1 MQLNSECQKCPL
13 GSDGEVERPRTVS
26 LLISASGSRGSQ
38 GACVDLVLPPLDE
51 VLIESRGGR
60 QK

>member
-1 MQLNSECQKCPL
+1 MQQNSECQKCPL
-13 GSDGEVERPRTVS
+13 GSDGEVERPRAVS
-26 LLISASGSRGSQ
+26 QLVSASESRASQ
-38 GACVDLVLPPLDE
+38 GVCVDLVLPPLDE